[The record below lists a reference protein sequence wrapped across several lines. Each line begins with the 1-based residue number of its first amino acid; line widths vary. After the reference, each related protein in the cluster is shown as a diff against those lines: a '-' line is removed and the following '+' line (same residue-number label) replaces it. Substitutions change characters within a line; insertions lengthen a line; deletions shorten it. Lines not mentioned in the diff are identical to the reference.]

1 MALTAYSLFVV
12 RIVRERERNSSIE
25 TVKMLLNDFEDQGS
39 DWLFEVDR
47 DRRILGA
54 SKHFSDETGLAPE
67 NLNGRLFENLF
78 QVGPECAQLVDHL
91 VNRRAFRGLALQ
103 LAQEDGKAPRWWC
116 WLMGV
121 PHQLQKL
128 LPARCKTTGAPSFWA
143 SEPLVKDRCKPSC
156 RWATVRRSS

>member
-1 MALTAYSLFVV
+1 MATSLLLCRMALTAYSLFVV

-103 LAQEDGKAPRWWC
+103 LAQEDGKAR
-116 WLMGV
+116 
-121 PHQLQKL
+121 
-128 LPARCKTTGAPSFWA
+128 
-143 SEPLVKDRCKPSC
+143 PLVVGQRPPRNRRNA
-156 RWATVRRSS
+156 RWRLLSWRHQRRER